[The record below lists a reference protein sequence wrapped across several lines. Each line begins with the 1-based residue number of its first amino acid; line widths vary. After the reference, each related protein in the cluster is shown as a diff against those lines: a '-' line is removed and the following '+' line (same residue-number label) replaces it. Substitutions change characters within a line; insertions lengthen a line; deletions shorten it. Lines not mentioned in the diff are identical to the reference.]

1 MSNESGTGRRIWGFL
16 RIMNVRLRFVFLM
29 VATGLIAANWE
40 DITNHWERWTRPRS
54 ATVAAENAAYEY
66 YCPMHPS
73 VVRGEPGNCPICGM
87 PLTKRTRNDEPSLPE
102 GTFAPVQLSPHR
114 MELAGVS
121 TSEVAVRPLE
131 REIRTVGTIEIDE
144 RKVARIAA
152 RTAGRVEKLYVNF
165 TGEKVGKDDPLLDIY
180 SPDLVSTQEEYL
192 LALRNHEKL
201 KDGGARQAAEDA
213 KSLVDASRERLRLW
227 GVGDD
232 QVANLE
238 REGTA
243 RDRMTIRS
251 PIGGTVTAKNVQAGQ
266 YVAEGTELYVVT
278 DLSNVWMTASVYEN
292 DAANVH
298 VGQSVE
304 VRPSGAENRTFEG
317 KITFV
322 QPVVE
327 QATRTLRIRVDV
339 PNAEGTLRPGMYVDV
354 RIMGGEGTAREG
366 RAGSAALAG
375 SADDAA
381 SVLYACPMDPEVVSD
396 RPAKC
401 MKCGMDLVMMERA
414 PAGQSLTVPESAVI
428 DTGTRKIVYLERE
441 PGVFDAVE
449 VVLGPRAGGYYPV
462 LEGVAAGDRVV
473 TTGAFLVDAEGRLNP
488 AASAAYFGASGGPA
502 SGKP

>member
-87 PLTKRTRNDEPSLPE
+87 PLTKRTRGEEPSLPE
-102 GTFAPVQLSPHR
+102 GTFARVQLSPHR

-192 LALRNHEKL
+192 LALRNYEKL
-201 KDGGARQAAEDA
+201 KDGGSRQAAEDA

-227 GVGDD
+227 GVRDD
-232 QVANLE
+232 QVADLE
-238 REGTA
+238 HQGTA

-292 DAANVH
+292 DAADVH
-298 VGQSVE
+298 VGQSVA
-304 VRPSGAENRTFEG
+304 VKPSGAENRTFEG

-339 PNAEGTLRPGMYVDV
+339 PNPEGTLRPGMYVDV
-354 RIMGGEGTAREG
+354 RIMGGEDDA
-366 RAGSAALAG
+366 RAGNAKA
-375 SADDAA
+375 AA
-381 SVLYACPMDPEVVSD
+381 SVLYTCPMDPEVISD
-396 RPAKC
+396 HPGKC
-401 MKCGMDLVMMERA
+401 PKCGMDLVKMERA
-414 PAGQSLTVPESAVI
+414 QAGQTLTVPESAVI

-449 VVLGPRAGGYYPV
+449 VTLGPRAGGYYPV
-462 LEGVAAGDRVV
+462 LEGVVAGDRVV